1 MKSATA
7 ESIAFKLIGY
17 YCLIQAILLF
27 CTTAGQV
34 YSIINFG
41 QPPGSGF
48 LFLSGAWFLTIA
60 GLVLLGLFLI
70 GKGRRGSP
78 DKTGISDDRPES
90 MVSPTEI
97 QTIAFSIL
105 GAYFFISAFPEFLRS
120 MMILISAIMRTDM
133 PYEGVMAERIG
144 ERFSGAWTL
153 VFKNSWPDLVK
164 IVIEM
169 GIGAFLFYKGS
180 LLSGHWNRSQKKTA
194 PAE

>member
-34 YSIINFG
+34 YTILNFG
-41 QPPGSGF
+41 QSPGSGF
-48 LFLSGAWFLTIA
+48 LFLSVAWFLTVA
-60 GLVLLGLFLI
+60 GLVLLGIFLI
-70 GKGRRGSP
+70 GKGRQGAA
-78 DKTGISDDRPES
+78 DKTLISDERPES
-90 MVSPTEI
+90 MVSPAEI

-105 GAYFFISAFPEFLRS
+105 GAYFFISAFPEFLRYL
-120 MMILISAIMRTDM
+120 MIFTSAIMQTDM

-144 ERFSGAWTL
+144 ERLGGAWTL
-153 VFKNSWPDLVK
+153 VFKNGWPGLVK
-164 IVIEM
+164 IIIEM

-180 LLSGHWNRSQKKTA
+180 LLSGHWSRRQIKAA
-194 PAE
+194 PSE